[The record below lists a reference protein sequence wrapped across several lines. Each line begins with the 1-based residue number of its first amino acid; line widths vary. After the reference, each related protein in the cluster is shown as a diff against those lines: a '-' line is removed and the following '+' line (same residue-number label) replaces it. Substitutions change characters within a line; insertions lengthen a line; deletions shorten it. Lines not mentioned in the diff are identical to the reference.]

1 MFRQNL
7 RHPEKKRKGGAKE
20 GYTCRPVVCAS
31 KDLSFEQN
39 NNKQQL
45 LAPLEKFTQSLRNY
59 IKKALVPVY
68 IVRSSVPW
76 IEKRSFS
83 EFS

>member
-1 MFRQNL
+1 MQAR
-7 RHPEKKRKGGAKE
+7 G
-20 GYTCRPVVCAS
+20 VCIYS

-45 LAPLEKFTQSLRNY
+45 LGPLEKFTQSLRNH

-68 IVRSSVPW
+68 IVRSTVPW
-76 IEKRSFS
+76 IEKKSFS